1 MSVREDSKHREPNFF
16 SNQIEIEKHP
26 KSQTAK
32 EGSRVQFTSKVD
44 KKKANAI
51 YLWFKD
57 GVVLHGQN
65 DSTLVLDNV
74 DLRDFGLYMC
84 YLYYE
89 VRLRKV

>member
-1 MSVREDSKHREPNFF
+1 M
-16 SNQIEIEKHP
+16 
-26 KSQTAK
+26 
-32 EGSRVQFTSKVD
+32 QFTSKVD
-44 KKKANAI
+44 KKKANVI